1 MTLGVS
7 VTLAPKNTLELGD
20 VTLTEIVGGGA
31 GVATGPTAPVLHP
44 SVDIAA
50 SSAVPN
56 VCRQPWFLR
65 PTVLARTSPMCA
77 GESKR
82 SASASDAF
90 PCARSRAFVARA
102 RPKSRNKPQRFSQLY
117 RSAVARKCWPTP
129 SIRIPTRAEIVP
141 ILILNRAHVPNWLS
155 EISRSAAALHRHHID
170 SRVRGSG
177 RCRAWLV
184 PKPRAA

>member
-1 MTLGVS
+1 

-65 PTVLARTSPMCA
+65 PTVLARTSPMPA

-90 PCARSRAFVARA
+90 ARARNRACVARA
-102 RPKSRNKPQRFSQLY
+102 RPKSRNKPQRFSELY
-117 RSAVARKCWPTP
+117 RSTVARKRRPRQA
-129 SIRIPTRAEIVP
+129 IRIHTRAEIVP
-141 ILILNRAHVPNWLS
+141 ILILNRAHVPNWFS
-155 EISRSAAALHRHHID
+155 GISRSAAAQHPHQID
-170 SRVRGSG
+170 SRLRGSG
-177 RCRAWLV
+177 RCPAWLV